1 MYCYRFRSYIKDGR
15 RRSEQAAL
23 RVVGSFLVLLSL
35 AAPLIAQSPSSS
47 ANSPTAVLENI
58 PTPKD
63 AFGFSIGDDYQL
75 VNYTQM
81 IDFWEKLAAASDR
94 IKLVDIG
101 KTSKGR
107 TQWMAIIS
115 SPENLARLDEYR
127 GMVQKLA
134 QARISED
141 EARRLSQQAK
151 AIVWIDGGL
160 HATEVAGAQQLIKM
174 VYEMVSRTDAETMRF
189 LDDVIQLYVPA
200 NPDGMELVSNW
211 YMREPEPTKR
221 STSRLPELYLKY
233 AGHDNNRDF
242 YMGNLPETRN
252 MNQVLYREYF
262 PQIVYNHHQTG
273 PRGAVVFIPP
283 FRDPFNY
290 NFDPL
295 IPLGVQA
302 VGTAMQERLASEGK
316 GGAVSRSGA
325 RYSTWW
331 NGGLRTTAYFHNMI
345 GILTEII
352 GNPTP
357 QEIPVVPEKLLANGD
372 NPLPIGPHQ
381 TWHFSQTMEYEISQN
396 RAVLDYASRQRDE
409 LLWNLYR
416 MGRNAIEKGSEDFW
430 TVTPDRIEALKA
442 VAKAKPSVG
451 GEGGETGTTSQ
462 PQTTPQVTMEDY
474 TKVLRDP
481 DARDPRAYRIRES
494 KNDKAVLA
502 RFLRVLEEQGIEIY
516 ATTERSA
523 DEGKVYVIRTDQSSR
538 PMILDYFEP
547 QDHPNDFAYPGGP
560 PVPPYDN
567 AGWTLAMQ
575 MGIDYERLMT
585 PPEMPADTLLT
596 ATPPPPA
603 QGTLCASPNSLNFRR
618 VLNRASKGGGIRLK
632 EGSAGEV
639 YARAMAAQSVE
650 EATNLMEEASRLMR
664 DSTQFCYE
672 PDATAED
679 SSLRFPTTL
688 RIAVV
693 DRYGGS
699 SQSGWTQFVLD
710 TFEFPYEIVYPP
722 DLDAGNLR
730 DRFDVILLPSGAF
743 GGNRRGNRAGFNVDN
758 SEEIPAEYQS
768 RLGNITQEKTL
779 PKLQEFVDAGGRLV
793 LMGSSTELAPM
804 LGIPVT
810 DHLVENTSDGEAKS
824 LPREKFYVPGSLLR
838 AEVDTSNPL
847 AKGMDEEAI
856 FFFDAS
862 PAFDT
867 NSDEVE
873 VIARY
878 PKDALVSGWAWG
890 EDYLTGGI
898 AVASAKVGDGSVLLF
913 GPDPTFR
920 GQPWGIFPLLFN
932 ALYGPAKPA
941 GSE

>member
-1 MYCYRFRSYIKDGR
+1 MYCYRFRSYEKDGR

-23 RVVGSFLVLLSL
+23 RVVGSFLALLSL
-35 AAPLIAQSPSSS
+35 AAPLIAQNPSPS

-81 IDFWEKLAAASDR
+81 IDFWEKLADASDR
-94 IKLVDIG
+94 IKLVDMG
-101 KTSKGR
+101 KTSEGR

-134 QARISED
+134 EAKISED
-141 EARRLSQQAK
+141 EARQLSQEAK

-174 VYEMVSRTDAETMRF
+174 VYEMVSRTDPETMRF

-252 MNQVLYREYF
+252 MNHVLYQQYF

-290 NFDPL
+290 NLDPL

-325 RYSTWW
+325 NYSTWW

-357 QEIPVVPEKLLANGD
+357 QEIPVVTEKLLPNGD
-372 NPLPIGPHQ
+372 NPLPIGPHE

-416 MGRNAIEKGSEDFW
+416 MGRNAIEKGSEDTW

-442 VAKAKPSVG
+442 VAKAKPSDGEEGQGRGSQG
-451 GEGGETGTTSQ
+451 GSQ
-462 PQTTPQVTMEDY
+462 LNMEDY

-481 DARDPRAYRIRES
+481 AARDPRAYRIREA

-502 RFLRVLEEQGIEIY
+502 RFLSILEEQGIEVY
-516 ATTERSA
+516 ATTERSV
-523 DEGKVYVIRTDQSSR
+523 DEGKVYVVRTDQSSR
-538 PMILDYFEP
+538 PMILDYFEA

-575 MGIDYERLMT
+575 MGIHYERLMT
-585 PPEMPADTLLT
+585 PPAMPANTLLT
-596 ATPPPPA
+596 ELPPPPSE
-603 QGTLCASPNSLNFRR
+603 GTLCASPNSLNFRR
-618 VLNRASKGGGIRLK
+618 VLNRASKGGGIRLQ

-639 YARAMAAQSVE
+639 YARAVSAQSVE
-650 EATNLMEEASRLMR
+650 EATNLMEEASRLMK
-664 DSTQFCYE
+664 DGAQFCYE
-672 PDATAED
+672 PDATADD
-679 SSLRFPTTL
+679 SSLSFPTTL
-688 RIAVV
+688 KIAVF

-710 TFEFPYEIVYPP
+710 TFEFPYEVVYPA
-722 DLDAGNLR
+722 DLDAGNLK

-743 GGNRRGNRAGFNVDN
+743 RAGGNSRGGNRGGNNADN
-758 SEEIPAEYQS
+758 DEGIPAEYQN

-793 LMGSSTELAPM
+793 LMGSSTDLAPM
-804 LGIPVT
+804 MGIPIT
-810 DHLVENTSDGEAKS
+810 DHLVENTSNGETKS

-838 AEVDTSNPL
+838 AESTRATRLPGGWMPKRS
-847 AKGMDEEAI
+847 
-856 FFFDAS
+856 S
-862 PAFDT
+862 SSTPARPSIRT
-867 NSDEVE
+867 QM
-873 VIARY
+873 RW
-878 PKDALVSGWAWG
+878 K
-890 EDYLTGGI
+890 
-898 AVASAKVGDGSVLLF
+898 
-913 GPDPTFR
+913 
-920 GQPWGIFPLLFN
+920 
-932 ALYGPAKPA
+932 
-941 GSE
+941 